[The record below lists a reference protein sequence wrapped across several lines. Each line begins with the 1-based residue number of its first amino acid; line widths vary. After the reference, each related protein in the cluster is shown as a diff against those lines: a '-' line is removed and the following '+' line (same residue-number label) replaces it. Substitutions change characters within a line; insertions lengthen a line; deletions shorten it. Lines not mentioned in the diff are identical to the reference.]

1 MENTMNQNFT
11 KMAFNPSVK
20 KVQEQFGSRAHY
32 ESAES
37 SPDRYKLTSSEEGY
51 IGSRDS
57 FYISTVGENGW
68 PYLQHRGGQKGF
80 LKVIDDCTLAMPDF
94 SGNAQYIS
102 TGNLTANNK
111 AMLFLTDYPT
121 QSRLKIWVET
131 EILDVKEN
139 PELLEVLKDKDYRAK
154 IQRIY
159 LFHIKAYDWNCNQ
172 HITPRFT
179 VDEFETVMKNQ
190 SY

>member
-1 MENTMNQNFT
+1 MNQNFT

-20 KVQEQFGSRAHY
+20 KVQEQFGSRSHY
-32 ESAES
+32 ERAES
-37 SPDRYKLTSSEEGY
+37 GPDRYKLTSSEEGY
-51 IGSRDS
+51 ISSRDS
-57 FYISTVGENGW
+57 FYLSSVGENGW

-179 VDEFETVMKNQ
+179 LEEFEIVTQSQ